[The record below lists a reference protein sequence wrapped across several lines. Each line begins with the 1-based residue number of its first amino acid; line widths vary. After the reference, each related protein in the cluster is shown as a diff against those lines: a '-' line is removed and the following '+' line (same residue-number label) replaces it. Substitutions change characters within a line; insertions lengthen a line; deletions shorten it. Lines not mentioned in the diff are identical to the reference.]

1 MSNNIKDF
9 PSWPS
14 YSQEEAEIAKQIILS
29 NKVNYWTGS
38 ECRLFEKEFSKFT
51 GSNYSIALANGTLA
65 LELALHALGIKK
77 GDEVIVTSRTFWL
90 PYHQ

>member
-14 YSQEEAEIAKQIILS
+14 YSQEEAEIAKQVILS

-38 ECRLFEKEFSKFT
+38 NAVIRERILKFT
-51 GSNYSIALANGTLA
+51 GQITL
-65 LELALHALGIKK
+65 LH
-77 GDEVIVTSRTFWL
+77 
-90 PYHQ
+90 